1 VDAYTV
7 EVRLSK
13 QEDGL
18 WRAEVPAL
26 QGCWVDAETIEL
38 AVQGIQEVAAMALD
52 VQKEMGE
59 QLPKNVSVGLA
70 LPFKFSLPVVIEE
83 HPMKRFGGKRKR
95 KSTGHDVSGA

>member
-1 VDAYTV
+1 MNAYTI

-38 AVQGIQEVAAMALD
+38 AIQGIQEVAAMALD
-52 VQKEMGE
+52 LQKELGE
-59 QLPKNVSVGLA
+59 QIPKKVSVGLD

-83 HPMKRFGGKRKR
+83 HPMKRFAEKGKR